1 MTLAQGI
8 GASIAQMRAGTA
20 LPPVDVD
27 ITKKIL
33 TMRTQ
38 LDTGHT
44 RRRGTQHCGCAR
56 QTLESYLMETQDA
69 RSVPTTTRPKPGALS
84 GLRVLELAD
93 EQAEYCGLA
102 LAGLG
107 AEVIKVEPPGGNTTR
122 HIGPFYKDRHD
133 PERSL
138 FFWQYNRGKR
148 SIVLDLQQAQD
159 RETFHSLLATADVFL
174 ESTPPGTL
182 NSVGLGSDALRQ
194 QYPTLIVAR
203 MSPFGDH
210 GPWAH
215 FKGSDLIHLALGGV
229 MMNCGYDPAPGG
241 KYDLPPIAP
250 QMWHAYH
257 IAGEQLAMGILAA
270 LLYRWRTGQGQYL
283 SCAVHEAVA
292 KCTEVDLMSWV
303 LRHAPVLRQTCRH
316 ARETVSAF
324 PSIVHTK
331 DGRWVMANLGT
342 RPGDTARLI
351 ALLERYGIDAGL
363 SAEQSAAPQGGR
375 FVPGTGP
382 ETASQGV
389 NPMEAVQRFVRAFT
403 YENVP
408 WREAQEAG
416 MLWAPLR
423 KPHENALDPHWLAR
437 TSCVDVPHP
446 ELGRSFRYATSKWLA
461 TATAWS
467 VGRRAPLLHE
477 DAQLVT
483 QPPQRAVPTLAPTPR
498 GTASEGLSPHR
509 KPFPLHG
516 IRILDF
522 TWFLASAGGTRFLSA
537 FGAESIKVELK
548 SHPDTRMA
556 AMAPVG
562 GREARAKATAPL
574 RPVSDPDM
582 GGQFN
587 NKNPGK
593 RGISLNVRHPKG
605 LEIAKRLVAMSD
617 IVAEGFSPG
626 VLDNWGLGY
635 DVLRS
640 IKPDII
646 YAQQSGMGA
655 QGVYGRFRTVGP
667 IANAFAGLSEMSGL
681 PEPAMPAGW
690 GYSYL
695 DWMGAYS
702 FALAMLSALFHR
714 ERTGEGQWVDASQS
728 EVGLFISGTTLLDWS
743 ANGRIWTRTGNRSP
757 NKPAAPHGVYPCAGE
772 DRWLTIACFTEPEWR
787 ALIDVAGHPAWA
799 ADPRFTALAGRL
811 AHQDALDAL
820 VAEWTRPLDAYQ
832 TMHRLQQAGV
842 PAGVCQ
848 TAEDRCDHDPQLAAL
863 NWLTEVTGTKIGR
876 WPVAEV
882 AVKMSESPPYIGGR
896 LDRGAPCYGE
906 DNHYVYGELLGMS
919 ADEITALADEGVI

>member
-1 MTLAQGI
+1 MEAQ
-8 GASIAQMRAGTA
+8 
-20 LPPVDVD
+20 D
-27 ITKKIL
+27 
-33 TMRTQ
+33 
-38 LDTGHT
+38 
-44 RRRGTQHCGCAR
+44 
-56 QTLESYLMETQDA
+56 E
-69 RSVPTTTRPKPGALS
+69 RSVRSHNTPSQGALT
-84 GLRVLELAD
+84 GLRVIELAD

-107 AEVIKVEPPGGNTTR
+107 AEVIKVEPPGGSPTR
-122 HIGPFYKDRHD
+122 RIGPFYEDRED

-148 SIVLDLQQAQD
+148 SIMLDLHRRAD
-159 RETFHSLLATADVFL
+159 RDQFRALVATADVLL
-174 ESTPPGTL
+174 ESTPRGEL
-182 NSVGLGSDALRQ
+182 DGLGLSADTLLQ
-194 QYPTLIVAR
+194 QFPTLIVAR
-203 MSPFGDH
+203 MSAFGDH
-210 GPWAH
+210 GPWAD
-215 FKGSDLIHLALGGV
+215 FKASDLIHLALGGV

-241 KYDLPPIAP
+241 TYDLPPIAP

-257 IAGEQLAMGILAA
+257 IAGEQLAMAIMAA
-270 LLYRWRTGQGQYL
+270 LLYRWRTGKGQQL
-283 SCAVHEAVA
+283 SCAIHEAVA

-303 LRHAPVLRQTCRH
+303 MRRVLVLRQTCRH
-316 ARETVSAF
+316 ARETVSPF

-342 RPGDTARLI
+342 RPGEVSRLI
-351 ALLERYGIDAGL
+351 DLLKRYGLETNL
-363 SAEQSAAPQGGR
+363 SAEQSSAPQGNR
-375 FVPGTGP
+375 FVPGTAP
-382 ETASQGV
+382 ETAQGYH
-389 NPMEAVQRFVRAFT
+389 PMEAVQRFVRAFT

-437 TSCVDVPHP
+437 QSVADVPHP

-461 TATAWS
+461 TSTSWI
-467 VGRRAPLLHE
+467 VGRRAPLLNE
-477 DAQLVT
+477 DAQAVLMPPKRG
-483 QPPQRAVPTLAPTPR
+483 QPVIDVAPRPQVP
-498 GTASEGLSPHR
+498 EGLSPHG
-509 KPFPLHG
+509 KPFPLYG

-562 GREARAKATAPL
+562 GRAARERATAPL
-574 RPVSDPDM
+574 PGVTDPDM

-626 VLDNWGLGY
+626 VLDSWGLGY
-635 DVLRS
+635 EVLRS

-646 YAQQSGMGA
+646 YVQQSGMGA
-655 QGVYGRFRTVGP
+655 KGTYGRFRTVGP
-667 IANAFAGLSEMSGL
+667 IANSFSGLSEMSGL

-702 FALAMLSALFHR
+702 FALAMLTGLFHR
-714 ERTGEGQWVDASQS
+714 ARTGEGQWIDASQS
-728 EVGLFISGTTLLDWS
+728 EVGLFIGGTTILDWS
-743 ANGRIWTRTGNRSP
+743 ANGRIWSRYGNRSP
-757 NKPAAPHGVYPCAGE
+757 YKPAAPHGVYPCLAE
-772 DRWLTIACFTEPEWR
+772 DRWLAIACFTEEEWR
-787 ALIDVAGHPAWA
+787 ALTRVAGHPEWA
-799 ADPRFTALAGRL
+799 EDHRFCALPARL

-820 VAEWTRPLDAYQ
+820 VGGWTQSQEAYEA
-832 TMHRLQQAGV
+832 MYRLQQAGV

-863 NWLTEVTGTKIGR
+863 KWLTEVTGTKIGR

-882 AVKMSESPPYIGGR
+882 AVKMSKSPGYIGGR

-906 DNHYVYGELLGMS
+906 DNDYVYGELLGMS
-919 ADEITALADEGVI
+919 AQEIKALGEEGVI